1 MDTLPRFRLPDESSS
16 RDVSRKAAA
25 SGAWEDFDDLDQL
38 ETRLVERDEKDEPRE
53 NEFDVMPTVVRPSL
67 GRKVITRAALVNA
80 KPANVD
86 DVVEELRAAAAGQK
100 PRVRELAS
108 TDLLDEEGA
117 DGTDEIHLVDP
128 RELLVDRE
136 VPQRDV
142 WNVRHVARGAAR
154 PSIVGPT
161 TAPTSRFILT
171 AAGAMLGGALLAI
184 AVAFLVWHFSGVHL

>member
-16 RDVSRKAAA
+16 RDVSRAAA
-25 SGAWEDFDDLDQL
+25 AWEDFDDLDQL
-38 ETRLVERDEKDEPRE
+38 ETRLVEKNEAPRE
-53 NEFDVMPTVVRPSL
+53 NEFDVIPTVVRPSL

-171 AAGAMLGGALLAI
+171 AAAAMLGGALLAI
-184 AVAFLVWHFSGVHL
+184 AVAFLVWRFSGVHL